1 MFWYLI
7 IGSIL
12 LFIIMSFS
20 SNTTTEDFS
29 NNEYVIPQT
38 ATPVMSYASPD
49 VDWRD
54 VEDSMNAQ
62 YKDEDEDEESK
73 EEEEEEGDEGSED
86 GEQSEKMARTGE
98 TEAKPVKNEK
108 FVSKGQVKENPLYSD
123 QIFILQKQ
131 KSAPRSL
138 PKFSNDAFNV
148 YEPKQPPLRYATRPG
163 PNSFN
168 DSLTEVGH
176 VETERERQRDW
187 VAQKNAQW
195 RHQDLLNRLNWVYLE
210 ANQHV
215 NPEKILRQPKF
226 IPGPSNEVKYGR
238 YTHYGRA

>member
-73 EEEEEEGDEGSED
+73 EEEEEGDEGSED
-86 GEQSEKMARTGE
+86 GEQSERMVRAGE

-108 FVSKGQVKENPLYSD
+108 FVSRG
-123 QIFILQKQ
+123 
-131 KSAPRSL
+131 
-138 PKFSNDAFNV
+138 
-148 YEPKQPPLRYATRPG
+148 
-163 PNSFN
+163 
-168 DSLTEVGH
+168 
-176 VETERERQRDW
+176 
-187 VAQKNAQW
+187 
-195 RHQDLLNRLNWVYLE
+195 
-210 ANQHV
+210 
-215 NPEKILRQPKF
+215 
-226 IPGPSNEVKYGR
+226 
-238 YTHYGRA
+238 